1 MGKQGFPRSPRP
13 EHTNFNLPF
22 RLKDMQKGGDP
33 STGKRV
39 TGGDC
44 QWNKVV
50 LFHGLKNDSAKFGAY
65 KGGYPGKRHVWF
77 RRHVRSIIFTIA
89 LMGFLFLLDSLLISV
104 FDPASLK
111 SSSTPRKSTGKQG
124 STDAYSN
131 NEKAAVQMYDRLL
144 NSASSALAEIIKFHM
159 LMLQREFK
167 KDTSKLWEEPYPRA
181 SLWRPCADREAPKSA
196 GILRFY
202 VILLS
207 ITFVGAGKLKNST
220 AFILISANGG
230 LNQQRVAASNLLC
243 LQVCNAVA
251 VASLL
256 NATLVI
262 PKFLYSNVW
271 KDPSQFGDIYQEEYF
286 TNTLKN
292 DVDIVKELPPHLRSL
307 DLVAIGSQITDAE
320 IPKEASPHEYV
331 EIILPLLLQNE
342 IVHFLGFG
350 NRLGFDPVPSEL
362 QRLRCKCNFH
372 ALKFVPKIQEVGS
385 LLIRRI
391 RKHDATRSMLDKQ
404 LLGNFISNVPLKGHD
419 TVRSHSKYLAV
430 HLRFEVDMVAY
441 SLCEF
446 GGGEAENNLQ
456 AYREIHFPLL
466 IERLKKLKPVIPAE
480 LRKLGK
486 CPLTPEEAALV
497 LAGLGYKRGTYIYL
511 AGSHIYG
518 GQSRMHPLTSLYPNL
533 VTKEDLLTPSK
544 LVPFRNFSSQMAAL
558 DYIAYATADV
568 FAITDSGSQL
578 SSLVSG
584 FRTYY
589 GGGRAPTLKP
599 RRDMYKNH
607 LQELAQRSCFNLL
620 SFACIG
626 ERPDHAPRFKASVNF
641 NGEIFDI
648 SSYYTTLRQDEHA
661 AAEVAFNVLS
671 TRVPSRNTAT
681 IKATVGEDKNMDLYL
696 AICLYLASNCL
707 FLRGRHTV
715 WDHMLTHASGVGMRR
730 TMQSRVFPEILGND
744 NPTEAGNKPHYKLH
758 RMEE

>member
-1 MGKQGFPRSPRP
+1 
-13 EHTNFNLPF
+13 
-22 RLKDMQKGGDP
+22 MQKGGDP

-39 TGGDC
+39 AGGYY

-50 LFHGLKNDSAKFGAY
+50 LFHGLKNDSAKLGAC

-124 STDAYSN
+124 STDAHDN
-131 NEKAAVQMYDRLL
+131 NEKTEVQMYDRLL
-144 NSASSALAEIIKFHM
+144 NLASSALAE
-159 LMLQREFK
+159 REFK
-167 KDTSKLWEEPYPRA
+167 KDTSKLWEEPYPLA

-196 GILRFY
+196 G
-202 VILLS
+202 
-207 ITFVGAGKLKNST
+207 KLKNST
-220 AFILISANGG
+220 GFILISANGG
-230 LNQQRVAASNLLC
+230 LNQQRVA
-243 LQVCNAVA
+243 VCNAVA

-292 DVDIVKELPPHLRSL
+292 EVDIVKELPPHLRSL

-331 EIILPLLLQNE
+331 EMILPLLLRNG

-350 NRLGFDPVPSEL
+350 NRLGFDPVPAEL
-362 QRLRCKCNFH
+362 QLLVLLGYANF
-372 ALKFVPKIQEVGS
+372 LGGS
-385 LLIRRI
+385 G
-391 RKHDATRSMLDKQ
+391 SMLDKQ
-404 LLGNFISNVPLKGHD
+404 RLGNFISNVPLKGHD
-419 TVRSHSKYLAV
+419 TVRGHSKYIAV

-446 GGGEAENNLQ
+446 GGGEAEKNNLQ

-486 CPLTPEEAALV
+486 CPLTPEAAALV

-533 VTKEDLLTPSK
+533 VTKEDLLTPSE
-544 LVPFRNFSSQMAAL
+544 LVPLRNFSSQMAAL
-558 DYIAYATADV
+558 DYIACATADV

-599 RRDMYKNH
+599 SKKRLAAILSESSTIGWNSFAHRVKKMI
-607 LQELAQRSCFNLL
+607 EEAQRVRVRGFGRS
-620 SFACIG
+620 IY
-626 ERPDHAPRFKASVNF
+626 RQPR
-641 NGEIFDI
+641 
-648 SSYYTTLRQDEHA
+648 
-661 AAEVAFNVLS
+661 
-671 TRVPSRNTAT
+671 
-681 IKATVGEDKNMDLYL
+681 
-696 AICLYLASNCL
+696 C
-707 FLRGRHTV
+707 
-715 WDHMLTHASGVGMRR
+715 
-730 TMQSRVFPEILGND
+730 PECMC
-744 NPTEAGNKPHYKLH
+744 
-758 RMEE
+758 RS